1 MEFVGSKEGKMYAIQ
16 LDRNIFLFPWTQNNC
31 VHLQQIQNKKELYN
45 AAPKKSQPQLNGLHI
60 LISSS

>member
-1 MEFVGSKEGKMYAIQ
+1 MYAIQ
-16 LDRNIFLFPWTQNNC
+16 LNKNIFLFPWTQNNC
-31 VHLQQIQNKKELYN
+31 VHVQQIQNKKELYN